1 MPAPKSRFGVFALL
15 AILIGP
21 TAAVAADAIVADT
34 PEAAAADPDFLLQG
48 EYKGTNVG
56 FQIVALGGGE
66 FSIVKLPGGL
76 PGAGWTGKDRQVADG
91 DSEDVRDLI
100 ESQKLMRVERKS
112 PTLEMKP
119 PADAVVLFDGTQG
132 SLDAHWQ
139 PGAKMTPD
147 GLLIQGVTSKDTFT
161 DYSLHVEF
169 RLPYMPAARGQ
180 GRGNSGVYYQGRY
193 ETQVLDSFGLEGK
206 DNECGG
212 LYSIRDPDLN
222 MCLPPLAW
230 QTYDAEFTAA
240 RWDAAGKKIANAKLT
255 VRLNGVVVHQDVEGP
270 KITTAAPVAES
281 PSPGP
286 VYIQDHGNPVRF
298 RNIWAVP
305 RNAEREALRP
315 IVPAFER
322 FFAGQEVAAGEG
334 GALLAGE
341 LGCLNC
347 HAAEGTT
354 SRPGPKLD
362 GVGRR
367 AKAAWLAKFI
377 ESPHAVKPGTTM
389 PEMFEGLSDEQR
401 RHETR
406 ALVSFLASSMEP
418 QERGGDRAA
427 AKRGAK
433 LFREVGCV
441 ACHEPR
447 GGEGS
452 EAVTVNRSAT
462 IPLPNLAEKYTIPS
476 LAEFLKNPHEV
487 RTSGRMPSFGFD
499 DREVLELASFLIG
512 DPTTLSEPNV
522 QFAAYH
528 GSWELV
534 PDFDALEGK
543 ESGLARGFDVS
554 VAERENNFAVRFD
567 GYWKIEKTGQYR
579 FFLGSDDG
587 SKMWIDDVEV
597 VGNDGVHA
605 LQENI
610 GRAQLTAGVHHVRVG
625 YFQGGGDA
633 TLKVEI
639 DGGGFARQ
647 PLEALLRPT
656 AEAAERPPEPVKSA
670 DPDAFSVDVALRDEG
685 KALFQS
691 RGCAGC
697 HQFTEDGQK
706 LASTRAA
713 KPWRELTEA
722 KGCLATPSAGTAA
735 VLSQPAA
742 PQFELNGAQRLALV
756 AAMKSTDQHKPLQ
769 GQRLIANAMA
779 SFNCY
784 ACHKQNGR
792 GGPERDRDPLFVTT
806 IQEMGDEGRI
816 PPPLDGV
823 GDKLRSDWLKHV
835 LQDGTKDRRYMKTQ
849 MPKFGSLPVD
859 DLVHAF
865 VEMEGFDSGVK
876 PPELSEPP
884 HRVIA
889 TGRKLAGNGGMA
901 CVKCHN
907 FGRYPATGI
916 QAINLQT
923 MTRRIRED
931 WFYRYLVDPQKYRP
945 GTRMPTAFV
954 DGVSAVRDIYDGQPD
969 RQMAALWAWL
979 AEGDK
984 AGVPD
989 GVLGETIELTP
1000 TDSPILYRN
1009 FLEGLSPRGIAV
1021 GYPEKAHLAWDAEKM
1036 CLALVWHGRFID
1048 AGMHWNGRGS
1058 GNQTPLG
1065 DHVMRIESTVPL
1077 ALLDSRDAAWPE
1089 KSPRESGY
1097 VFRGYNLD
1105 SKQRPAFRY
1114 DLMKPSTDVD
1124 RVSAPLAHVTDFL
1137 EPAVDFGPSGEPGF
1151 RRSLVI
1157 TADSQVD
1164 NLYFRAASGMI
1175 EASPADLDLFVV
1187 DGQWRVRVKTN
1198 PPSQTFIR
1206 KVGGKQELIVP
1217 LKFED
1222 GRVEVNEEIAW

>member
-1 MPAPKSRFGVFALL
+1 MAS
-15 AILIGP
+15 LIA
-21 TAAVAADAIVADT
+21 TADAADPIVADT
-34 PEAAAADPDFLLQG
+34 PETAAADPDFSLQG
-48 EYKGTNVG
+48 EYTGTNVG

-76 PGAGWTGKDRQVADG
+76 PGAGWTGKERQVADG
-91 DSEDVRDLI
+91 DADSVRELI
-100 ESQKLMRVERKS
+100 EAQKLNRVERTS
-112 PTLEMKP
+112 PTLGMKP
-119 PADAVVLFDGTQG
+119 PADAVVLFDGTQK
-132 SLDAHWQ
+132 SLDDHWQ

-147 GLLIQGVTSKDTFT
+147 GLLMQGVTSKDTFT

-193 ETQVLDSFGLEGK
+193 ETQVLDSFGLDGK

-222 MCLPPLAW
+222 MCLPPLVW
-230 QTYDAEFTAA
+230 QTYDADFTAA
-240 RWDAAGKKIANAKLT
+240 RWDAAGNKTANAKLT
-255 VRLNGVVVHQDVEGP
+255 VRLNGIVVHQDVEAP
-270 KITTAAPVAES
+270 KITTAAPVQES
-281 PSPGP
+281 PAPGP

-305 RNAEREALRP
+305 RNAEKEALRP

-322 FFAGQEVAAGEG
+322 FFAGQRDAAVEG
-334 GALLAGE
+334 GELLAGE
-341 LGCLNC
+341 LGCTNC
-347 HAAEGTT
+347 HATEGTT

-362 GVGRR
+362 GVGQR

-377 ESPHAVKPGTTM
+377 ESPHTVKPGTTM
-389 PEMFEGLSDEQR
+389 PDMFEGLSDEQR

-406 ALVSFLASSMEP
+406 ALVSYLASSTTPPEK
-418 QERGGDRAA
+418 GGDRAA
-427 AKRGAK
+427 AKRGEK

-447 GGEGS
+447 NADRGES
-452 EAVTVNRSAT
+452 VTVNRSAT
-462 IPLPNLAEKYTIPS
+462 IPLPNLADKYTIPS
-476 LAEFLKNPHEV
+476 LIEFLKNPHDV

-499 DREVLELASFLIG
+499 DREAHELACFLIG
-512 DPTTLSEPNV
+512 DPTTLSEPNLNY
-522 QFAAYH
+522 AAYR

-534 PDFDALEGK
+534 PNFNSLEPK
-543 ESGLARGFDVS
+543 EQGLSRGFDLS
-554 VAERENNFAVRFD
+554 VAGDQNNFAVRFD

-587 SKMWIDDVEV
+587 SILWIDDVEV
-597 VGNDGVHA
+597 VNNDSVHA
-605 LQENI
+605 HRENI
-610 GRAQLTAGVHHVRVG
+610 GRAQLEAGVHQVRVG

-633 TLKVEI
+633 TLTVEI

-656 AEAAERPPEPVKSA
+656 AEAAERPPEPVKSE
-670 DPDAFSVDVALRDEG
+670 DPSVFSVDHALRDEG

-697 HQFTEDGQK
+697 HQFTENGQK
-706 LASTRAA
+706 LASTRTA
-713 KPWRELTEA
+713 KNWKDLTEA
-722 KGCLATPSAGTAA
+722 KGCLASAADAA
-735 VLSQPAA
+735 PVPSQPAA
-742 PQFELNGAQRLALV
+742 PQFDLNASQRAALLATIKAGGSGKKLE
-756 AAMKSTDQHKPLQ
+756 
-769 GQRLIANAMA
+769 GQSLIAHTMT

-784 ACHKQNGR
+784 ACHKQHGR
-792 GGPERDRDPLFVTT
+792 GGPERDRDALFVTT

-835 LQDGTKDRRYMKTQ
+835 LQDGTKDRRYMRTQ

-859 DLVHAF
+859 ELVHAF
-865 VEMEGFDSGVK
+865 VETEGVDSGKK
-876 PPELSEPP
+876 PPELSEPA
-884 HRVIA
+884 HRIIA

-969 RQMAALWAWL
+969 KQMAALWTWL

-989 GVLGETIELTP
+989 GVLGETVELTP

-1058 GNQTPLG
+1058 GSQSPLG
-1065 DHVMRIESTVPL
+1065 DHVIKIESTVPL

-1089 KSPRESGY
+1089 KPPRESGY
-1097 VFRGYNLD
+1097 AFRGYNLD

-1114 DLMKPSTDVD
+1114 DLLKPSGESDA
-1124 RVSAPLAHVTDFL
+1124 APLAHITDFP
-1137 EPAVDFGPSGEPGF
+1137 EPGVDLGPSGEPGF
-1151 RRSLVI
+1151 RRSLVV
-1157 TADSQVD
+1157 TADSQID
-1164 NLYFRAASGMI
+1164 NLYFRAASGTI
-1175 EASPADLDLFVV
+1175 ESSPADPDLYVV

-1198 PPSQTFIR
+1198 PPAQAFVRTAS
-1206 KVGGKQELIVP
+1206 GKQELIVP
-1217 LKFED
+1217 LKLQD
-1222 GRVEVNEEIAW
+1222 GRVEINEEIAW